1 MVIALYFVGLFIR
14 IVCTPFSNVTT
25 SSLYL
30 LPASAAGISPEVE
43 VFDPSSVAVVPN
55 SAGDSFKQNI
65 LETHT
70 VTFLKIK
77 HIVKKAFVYLQ
88 GL

>member
-30 LPASAAGISPEVE
+30 LPASAAGISPEV
-43 VFDPSSVAVVPN
+43 FDPSSVAVVPN

-70 VTFLKIK
+70 VTFLN
-77 HIVKKAFVYLQ
+77 
-88 GL
+88 